1 MGIQTVNRYTKKVL
15 NNADIRERHFKTRHH
30 YDPTRKEGIRTMNI
44 DVSRGLKMSI
54 YGNSG
59 LSFIQYEKGC

>member
-1 MGIQTVNRYTKKVL
+1 MVSRYTKKVF

-30 YDPTRKEGIRTMNI
+30 YDPTRKEGMRTTNI

-54 YGNSG
+54 YQACLLFSMRKAV
-59 LSFIQYEKGC
+59 SDVST